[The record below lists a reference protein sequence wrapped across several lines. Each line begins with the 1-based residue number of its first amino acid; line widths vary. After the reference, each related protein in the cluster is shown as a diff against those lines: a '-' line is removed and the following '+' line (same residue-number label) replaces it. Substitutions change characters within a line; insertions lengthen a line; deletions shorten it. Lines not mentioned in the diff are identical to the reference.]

1 MADNDAQLE
10 LKKRAR
16 RRLIGAIALVL
27 AAAVFLPMVMDSEPH
42 SGGNDLQIRIP
53 SQEGSNYTSRLI
65 TTAPGGSTPA
75 ANAVQPA
82 APLVPPTDPEMAP
95 SSSAVSSAAS
105 SALSSIASSSAAKS
119 SAASSQAAHSVAAS
133 KFAESTSSI
142 SGEARAKALLEGGNA
157 VPAEP
162 RFFVQL
168 GAYRDP
174 ENVKS
179 VLAQLKRAGMAAS
192 TDKVGDKTRVRVG
205 PFKTRQGADAA
216 AARLKHGGLNGVVTA
231 K

>member
-16 RRLIGAIALVL
+16 RRLIGAVALVL

-65 TTAPGGSTPA
+65 TTAPGAVAPA
-75 ANAVQPA
+75 QA
-82 APLVPPTDPEMAP
+82 VPPMPPPIDPEMA
-95 SSSAVSSAAS
+95 SAS
-105 SALSSIASSSAAKS
+105 S
-119 SAASSQAAHSVAAS
+119 SVAAS
-133 KFAESTSSI
+133 SMASSAAASMAASHSARSSAAPKAAESAP
-142 SGEARAKALLEGGNA
+142 GAEARAKALLDGNA
-157 VPAEP
+157 APPADP
-162 RFFVQL
+162 QHFFVQL

-179 VLAQLKRAGMAAS
+179 VLAQLKRVGMAAS

-205 PFKTRQGADAA
+205 PFKTRQAADAA
-216 AARLKHGGLNGVVTA
+216 AARLKRGGLNGVVTA

>member
-1 MADNDAQLE
+1 MADTDAQLE

-65 TTAPGGSTPA
+65 TTAPGASVPA
-75 ANAVQPA
+75 ASPQPA
-82 APLVPPTDPEMAP
+82 APLVPPTDPEMP
-95 SSSAVSSAAS
+95 TTTV
-105 SALSSIASSSAAKS
+105 ASSSAASMAVPAAAAAPSATS
-119 SAASSQAAHSVAAS
+119 SHAASS
-133 KFAESTSSI
+133 KPAESSAKSSI
-142 SGEARAKALLEGGNA
+142 SAEARAKAALEGEA
-157 VPAEP
+157 LPVPATET

-179 VLAQLKRAGMAAS
+179 VQAQLKRAGMTAT

-205 PFKTRQGADAA
+205 PFKTRQAADAA
-216 AARLKHGGLNGVVTA
+216 ATRLKQGGLNGVVTT

>member
-1 MADNDAQLE
+1 MADTDAQLE

-16 RRLIGAIALVL
+16 RRLIGAVALVL

-42 SGGNDLQIRIP
+42 TGGNDLQIRIP

-65 TTAPGGSTPA
+65 TTAPGASASVA
-75 ANAVQPA
+75 APVQP
-82 APLVPPTDPEMAP
+82 PLVPPADPDMAP
-95 SSSAVSSAAS
+95 ASSRAAVRPDTSSSSSSIAAASSIANFSSSSARSAESSVKS
-105 SALSSIASSSAAKS
+105 SSSA
-119 SAASSQAAHSVAAS
+119 
-133 KFAESTSSI
+133 
-142 SGEARAKALLEGGNA
+142 EARAKALLEGEAA
-157 VPAEP
+157 VAAPTSQ
-162 RFFVQL
+162 FFVQL

-179 VLAQLKRAGMAAS
+179 VLAQLKRAGMTAT

-205 PFKTRQGADAA
+205 PFKARQAADAA
-216 AARLKHGGLNGVVTA
+216 AARLKRGGLNGVVTA

>member
-16 RRLIGAIALVL
+16 RRLIGAVALVL

-53 SQEGSNYTSRLI
+53 SQEGSNYTSRMI
-65 TTAPGGSTPA
+65 TTAPGASAPVA
-75 ANAVQPA
+75 APVQP
-82 APLVPPTDPEMAP
+82 PLVPPTDPDMAP
-95 SSSAVSSAAS
+95 ASSRAAVRPDASSSSSPSSPSSAAS
-105 SALSSIASSSAAKS
+105 SSVAHASSSSAKPVESSAKS
-119 SAASSQAAHSVAAS
+119 SSNA
-133 KFAESTSSI
+133 
-142 SGEARAKALLEGGNA
+142 EARAKALLEGA
-157 VPAEP
+157 DASTASPQI
-162 RFFVQL
+162 FVQL

-179 VLAQLKRAGMAAS
+179 VLTQLKRAGMTAS

-205 PFKTRQGADAA
+205 PFKTRQAADAA
-216 AARLKHGGLNGVVTA
+216 AARLKRGGLNGVVTA

>member
-65 TTAPGGSTPA
+65 TTAPGAGASAPVATPQ
-75 ANAVQPA
+75 VT
-82 APLVPPTDPEMAP
+82 APLVPPADPEMP
-95 SSSAVSSAAS
+95 TIVTSSSAATSES
-105 SALSSIASSSAAKS
+105 ASSSAA
-119 SAASSQAAHSVAAS
+119 SAASSHAVSS
-133 KFAESTSSI
+133 KAAESSSK
-142 SGEARAKALLEGGNA
+142 SSVSAEARAKAALEGDTPAA
-157 VPAEP
+157 VEP
-162 RFFVQL
+162 HFFVQL

-179 VLAQLKRAGMAAS
+179 VQAQLKRAGMTAT

-205 PFKTRQGADAA
+205 PYKTRQAAEAA
-216 AARLKHGGLNGVVTA
+216 ATRLKQGGLNGVVTA

>member
-1 MADNDAQLE
+1 MADTDAQLE

-27 AAAVFLPMVMDSEPH
+27 AAAIFLPMVMDSEPH

-65 TTAPGGSTPA
+65 TTAPGAGASTPIASPQA
-75 ANAVQPA
+75 AV
-82 APLVPPTDPEMAP
+82 PLVPPTDPEMAP
-95 SSSAVSSAAS
+95 TTAASSSVASVSTSSSAAS
-105 SALSSIASSSAAKS
+105 IASSH
-119 SAASSQAAHSVAAS
+119 AASSKV
-133 KFAESTSSI
+133 AESSSKSSI
-142 SGEARAKALLEGGNA
+142 SGEARAKAALEGEA
-157 VPAEP
+157 SPAAEP
-162 RFFVQL
+162 HFFVQL

-179 VLAQLKRAGMAAS
+179 VQAQLKRAGMTAT

-205 PFKTRQGADAA
+205 PYKTRQAAEAA
-216 AARLKHGGLNGVVTA
+216 AARLKQGGLNGVVTA

>member
-16 RRLIGAIALVL
+16 RRLIGAVALVL

-65 TTAPGGSTPA
+65 TTAPDASTPA
-75 ANAVQPA
+75 ATPQATP
-82 APLVPPTDPEMAP
+82 PIVPPIDPEMAP
-95 SSSAVSSAAS
+95 AGSGAVASSASSSSASSV
-105 SALSSIASSSAAKS
+105 KS
-119 SAASSQAAHSVAAS
+119 SLAAHTETSV
-133 KFAESTSSI
+133 KPAEVVPSA
-142 SGEARAKALLEGGNA
+142 EARAKALLEGDTVA
-157 VPAEP
+157 PTTAQH
-162 RFFVQL
+162 FFVQL

-174 ENVKS
+174 DNVKS
-179 VLAQLKRAGMAAS
+179 VLAQLKRVGMAAN

-205 PFKTRQGADAA
+205 PFKTRQSADAA

>member
-1 MADNDAQLE
+1 MADTDAQLE

-53 SQEGSNYTSRLI
+53 SQEGTNYTSRLV
-65 TTAPGGSTPA
+65 TTAPGASTPA
-75 ANAVQPA
+75 AAPA
-82 APLVPPTDPEMAP
+82 PQAPLVPPADPEIVTPAAS
-95 SSSAVSSAAS
+95 SSSAAASAAASAKAVSSQAASSKSAAS
-105 SALSSIASSSAAKS
+105 SARSSVSA
-119 SAASSQAAHSVAAS
+119 
-133 KFAESTSSI
+133 
-142 SGEARAKALLEGGNA
+142 EARARALLEGGE
-157 VPAEP
+157 PASAP
-162 RFFVQL
+162 AADARFFVQL

-179 VLAQLKRAGMAAS
+179 VLAQLKHAGMTPN

-205 PFKTRQGADAA
+205 PFKTRQAAEAA
-216 AARLKHGGLNGVVTA
+216 AAKLKHGGLNGVVTA

>member
-16 RRLIGAIALVL
+16 RRLIGAVALVL
-27 AAAVFLPMVMDSEPH
+27 AAAVFLPMIMDSEPH

-65 TTAPGGSTPA
+65 TTAPGASTPA
-75 ANAVQPA
+75 PA
-82 APLVPPTDPEMAP
+82 PQAIPPMPPPIDPEMAP
-95 SSSAVSSAAS
+95 AGSAVAAASSSAAS
-105 SALSSIASSSAAKS
+105 SSK
-119 SAASSQAAHSVAAS
+119 SSQAAHEATV
-133 KFAESTSSI
+133 KPAESAPNA
-142 SGEARAKALLEGGNA
+142 EARAKALLEGGA
-157 VPAEP
+157 VPP
-162 RFFVQL
+162 PTTPHFFVQL

-174 ENVKS
+174 DNVKS
-179 VLAQLKRAGMAAS
+179 VLAQLKRVGMTAS

-205 PFKTRQGADAA
+205 PFKTRQAADAA

>member
-16 RRLIGAIALVL
+16 RRLIGAVALVL
-27 AAAVFLPMVMDSEPH
+27 AAAVFLPMVMDSEPR

-65 TTAPGGSTPA
+65 TTAPVASAPVTAPTQ
-75 ANAVQPA
+75 AVPI
-82 APLVPPTDPEMAP
+82 VPPTDPEMAP
-95 SSSAVSSAAS
+95 TSSAAS
-105 SALSSIASSSAAKS
+105 SATVASSA
-119 SAASSQAAHSVAAS
+119 SAASSVHSTAAASSAAAS
-133 KFAESTSSI
+133 KATAPSSKSSN
-142 SGEARAKALLEGGNA
+142 SGEARAKALLEGA
-157 VPAEP
+157 APAP
-162 RFFVQL
+162 ATQTFFVQL

-174 ENVKS
+174 DNVKS
-179 VLAQLKRAGMAAS
+179 VLAQLKRAGMIAS

-205 PFKTRQGADAA
+205 PFKTRQAADAA

>member
-1 MADNDAQLE
+1 MADTDAQLE

-65 TTAPGGSTPA
+65 TTAPGASTPA
-75 ANAVQPA
+75 ANPQAAV
-82 APLVPPTDPEMAP
+82 PLVPPTDPEMPPTTA
-95 SSSAVSSAAS
+95 
-105 SALSSIASSSAAKS
+105 ASSSAASVSASS
-119 SAASSQAAHSVAAS
+119 SAAVTASSHAAS
-133 KFAESTSSI
+133 SKAAESSSK
-142 SGEARAKALLEGGNA
+142 SSLSAEARAKAALEGE
-157 VPAEP
+157 VPPAAEAH
-162 RFFVQL
+162 FFVQL

-179 VLAQLKRAGMAAS
+179 VQAQLKRAGMTAT

-205 PFKTRQGADAA
+205 PYKTRQAAEAA
-216 AARLKHGGLNGVVTA
+216 AARLKQGGLNGVVTA

>member
-1 MADNDAQLE
+1 MADTDAQLE

-65 TTAPGGSTPA
+65 TTAPSASAPVQ
-75 ANAVQPA
+75 AV
-82 APLVPPTDPEMAP
+82 PLLPPPTDPEMAP
-95 SSSAVSSAAS
+95 SSAAVAVSSAAS
-105 SALSSIASSSAAKS
+105 SASASVSSSKAVHS
-119 SAASSQAAHSVAAS
+119 AAHSSSTS
-133 KFAESTSSI
+133 KAESSVSA
-142 SGEARAKALLEGGNA
+142 EARAKSLLENGA
-157 VPAEP
+157 APPADSQH
-162 RFFVQL
+162 FFVQL

-179 VLAQLKRAGMAAS
+179 VLAQLKRVGMTAS

-205 PFKTRQGADAA
+205 PFKTRQAADAA

>member
-1 MADNDAQLE
+1 MADTDAQLE

-65 TTAPGGSTPA
+65 TTAPGASTPA
-75 ANAVQPA
+75 AAPMQQV
-82 APLVPPTDPEMAP
+82 PLVPPTDPEMAP
-95 SSSAVSSAAS
+95 TSTSSAAS
-105 SALSSIASSSAAKS
+105 VAASSAASVASSQSASSKSAASSSAAKS
-119 SAASSQAAHSVAAS
+119 SVSA
-133 KFAESTSSI
+133 
-142 SGEARAKALLEGGNA
+142 EARAKALLEGEA
-157 VPAEP
+157 APTTEP
-162 RFFVQL
+162 HFFVQL

-179 VLAQLKRAGMAAS
+179 VLAQLKKAGMTAS

-205 PFKTRQGADAA
+205 PFKTRQAADTAA
-216 AARLKHGGLNGVVTA
+216 AKLKHGGLNGVVTA